1 MGIGGGAAKATEVG
15 VPPDAR
21 GALAVPDRVT
31 EVVAAPCLGNGDGD
45 VGGPRDRAAAVSVE
59 VEDVAEVAIEAGT
72 TSAFDDLFRATYP
85 ALVRALSVASD
96 GGAAADA
103 VQDAFVQA
111 NAHWRRV
118 SQLDNPGAWVR
129 RAALNR
135 LANHR
140 RGVRRRDAAVA
151 RIEAPATVDLD
162 PVDLDLAAALR
173 DLPDRQRLVLCLHY
187 LADLSVLDIAADLG
201 IAEGT
206 VKSNLHDARN
216 ALRRRL
222 GATDG

>member
-1 MGIGGGAAKATEVG
+1 MGIGGSTAKATEVE
-15 VPPDAR
+15 AR
-21 GALAVPDRVT
+21 PVAPGAATVPDDVT
-31 EVVAAPCLGNGDGD
+31 EVPPSVAAGEGDGA
-45 VGGPRDRAAAVSVE
+45 PAAAVAV
-59 VEDVAEVAIEAGT
+59 EVAIDAT
-72 TSAFDDLFRATYP
+72 TTNAFDELFRATYP
-85 ALVRALSVASD
+85 TLVRALSVAAD
-96 GGAAADA
+96 GEAAADA

-111 NAHWRRV
+111 NVHWRRV

-129 RAALNR
+129 RAAINR

-151 RIEAPATVDLD
+151 RIEAPAAVDLD
-162 PVDLDLAAALR
+162 PLDLDLAAGLR
-173 DLPDRQRLVLCLHY
+173 GLPDRQRLVLCLHY